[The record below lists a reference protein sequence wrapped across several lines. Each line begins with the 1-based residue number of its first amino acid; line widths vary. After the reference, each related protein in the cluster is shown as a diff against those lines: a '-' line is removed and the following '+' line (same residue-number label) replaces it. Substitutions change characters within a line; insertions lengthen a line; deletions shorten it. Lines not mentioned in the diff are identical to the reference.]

1 MLCYG
6 KTPCIPHQNLTSPK
20 ESQMTLSN
28 QPNLPSSVNNDII
41 LNDEYPD
48 IPADPKPKDKDDNLF
63 FTTVKD
69 IETTPLKFKSINNK
83 IIHSN
88 SSATNFNSS
97 ASFQSI
103 DFVSLIEHNKKHNK
117 KLSNF
122 NLFVKAK
129 TISTADHDDRNVD

>member
-6 KTPCIPHQNLTSPK
+6 TTPCIPHQNLTSPK
-20 ESQMTLSN
+20 ETQMALSN
-28 QPNLPSSVNNDII
+28 HSNLPPSANNDII

-48 IPADPKPKDKDDNLF
+48 IPSDPKDKDDNLF

-69 IETTPLKFKSINNK
+69 IETAPLKFKSINNQ
-83 IIHSN
+83 IFHSN

-103 DFVSLIEHNKKHNK
+103 DFISLIEHNKKHNK

-129 TISTADHDDRNVD
+129 TISTADHDVRNVD